1 MDEIGAFA
9 LKCTIMRAE
18 YFENHSRN
26 LSCPYIQV
34 PAGKLRFSDI
44 IVGYSYRTPSPN
56 ARALHHHTSPRGTCI
71 NFESIVSTF
80 FRLGAV
86 ACACNPAT
94 WKSEVL
100 DCLSSGPLRVVV
112 LWRSSVHAKFRI
124 NRVDRTEVWSS
135 WLSKEGR
142 TGPGRKRSRQK
153 SPCGT
158 VAGSHL

>member
-1 MDEIGAFA
+1 MNNAALPRSAFSLKLDRRVPIYLNYTNVMDDRYRSFII
-9 LKCTIMRAE
+9 LI
-18 YFENHSRN
+18 
-26 LSCPYIQV
+26 
-34 PAGKLRFSDI
+34 AGI
-44 IVGYSYRTPSPN
+44 NN
-56 ARALHHHTSPRGTCI
+56 ARHHVLLS
-71 NFESIVSTF
+71 
-80 FRLGAV
+80 RLGVV

-100 DCLSSGPLRVVV
+100 DCVSSGALRVVV

-153 SPCGT
+153 VPVRNSSGIALVNSRRSAAQT
-158 VAGSHL
+158 IQ